1 MLVADPTP
9 VGCLSRPSS
18 TRRLAISELIDLL
31 QCVTLGRGLPALLR
45 RWEFPIVPTDNGP
58 QISIPLNGKDLPPGG
73 PFCSLPRTCSQALL
87 WMCPNSFGTSTVCV
101 PDLAVGPLQ
110 FCIRTRPAKVQI
122 EVFRRF
128 GTDFETLVLGL
139 LQMTKEKLRLAGI
152 LQIRDTF
159 GMPYSNEMLRQSSKS
174 RELYK

>member
-1 MLVADPTP
+1 
-9 VGCLSRPSS
+9 
-18 TRRLAISELIDLL
+18 
-31 QCVTLGRGLPALLR
+31 
-45 RWEFPIVPTDNGP
+45 
-58 QISIPLNGKDLPPGG
+58 
-73 PFCSLPRTCSQALL
+73 
-87 WMCPNSFGTSTVCV
+87 
-101 PDLAVGPLQ
+101 
-110 FCIRTRPAKVQI
+110 VQI